1 MTRLGNQRDHR
12 PCKWRITSQW
22 DFSWIAE
29 HVQCQVDQH
38 KSCRMISC
46 AISVTWGCVGEKG
59 QTLTSCVC
67 VEAQGTEVQLLS
79 LCLLEGALLLVA
91 CVHLSLT
98 VKALRNRN
106 HWPCLRTKGSASE
119 EHWNILFKWNDFL
132 YYFEKHRAFTIIF
145 VRKSFGVFFFNSFS
159 NKSLKHV
166 YFLIFSSIFDKRLR
180 GWWKGHTRH
189 N

>member
-1 MTRLGNQRDHR
+1 MRLGNQRDHR

-46 AISVTWGCVGEKG
+46 AVSVTWGCVGEKG

-145 VRKSFGVFFFNSFS
+145 VRKSFGFFFFNSFS